1 MGLFSKEACTFCGT
15 EVGMLKRSKLQ
26 TKEYICN
33 ECKKKTNPFARMDY
47 TSKDNAQHMMDTLA
61 QEAADFET
69 SFDSAENRFQS
80 AERSFKTWD
89 LGSHRVQYRCNT
101 RLGAFQ
107 IISEN
112 HSSYEHIPVFY
123 FDSMIPYQFDDGNK
137 NLEGFRNSEIMDIN
151 AEYVTVKEDKD
162 MDGNLTACTVIIP
175 YNDICIRE
183 IRLNGNAG
191 NESDKEVFY
200 DLAEQ
205 INSDRKAWI
214 NNGIYDAERKNKMQ
228 IRNLGDT
235 AAEILKAAATGGNVE
250 EAVKQGI
257 ETAND
262 IEEGK
267 VKQGFF
273 GKLFRK

>member
-1 MGLFSKEACTFCGT
+1 
-15 EVGMLKRSKLQ
+15 MLKRSKLQ

-47 TSKDNAQHMMDTLA
+47 TSKDNAQFMMDTLA
-61 QEAADFET
+61 QEAADFEA
-69 SFDSAENRFQS
+69 SFDNAENRFQS

-112 HSSYEHIPVFY
+112 HSSYEHVPVFY
-123 FDSMIPYQFDDGNK
+123 FDSMIPYQFADDNPQ
-137 NLEGFRNSEIMDIN
+137 LADFRRNEVMDIN
-151 AEYVTVKEDKD
+151 AEYVTVQENKD
-162 MDGNLTACTVIIP
+162 MDGNLTGCTIIIP
-175 YNDICIRE
+175 YNNICIRE
-183 IRLNGNAG
+183 IKLNGNAD
-191 NESDKEVFY
+191 SDSEKEVFY
-200 DLAEQ
+200 DLAER

-214 NNGIYDAERKNKMQ
+214 NHGIYDTERKNRMQ

-235 AAEILKAAATGGNVE
+235 AAEVLKAAATGGDVGA
-250 EAVKQGI
+250 AVKQGI
-257 ETAND
+257 DTANE

>member
-1 MGLFSKEACTFCGT
+1 MGLFSKEACAFCGT

-33 ECKKKTNPFARMDY
+33 ECKRKTNPFARMDY
-47 TSKDNAQHMMDTLA
+47 TSKDDAQRMMDTLA
-61 QEAADFET
+61 QEAADFEA

-80 AERSFKTWD
+80 AERSFNTWD

-112 HSSYEHIPVFY
+112 YSSYEHVPVFY
-123 FDSMIPYQFDDGNK
+123 FDTMIPYQFDSGNK
-137 NLEGFRNSEIMDIN
+137 NLEGFRNSEIMDLN
-151 AEYVTVKEDKD
+151 AEYVAVKEEKD
-162 MDGNLTACTVIIP
+162 MDGKVTACTVVIP

-183 IRLNGNAG
+183 IRLNGNV
-191 NESDKEVFY
+191 SDNSGKDVFY

-228 IRNLGDT
+228 LRNLGDT
-235 AAEILKAAATGGNVE
+235 ATAALKAAVTGGDVE

>member
-1 MGLFSKEACTFCGT
+1 MGLFSKEACVFCGT

-33 ECKKKTNPFARMDY
+33 ECKRKTNPFARMDY
-47 TSKDNAQHMMDTLA
+47 TSKDNAQLMMDTLA
-61 QEAADFET
+61 QQAAEFEA

-101 RLGAFQ
+101 RIGAFQ
-107 IISEN
+107 MISDKF
-112 HSSYEHIPVFY
+112 SSYEHIPVFY
-123 FDSMIPYQFDDGNK
+123 FDMMIPYQFAGDNE
-137 NLEGFRNSEIMDIN
+137 NLSDIRNHEIMDVN
-151 AEYVTVKEDKD
+151 AEYVSVQANKD
-162 MDGNLTACTVIIP
+162 MDGNLTSCTVTIP

-183 IRLNGNAG
+183 IRLSGNVSSD
-191 NESDKEVFY
+191 SDKEIFY
-200 DLAEQ
+200 DLAKR
-205 INSDRKAWI
+205 INSDRRVWI
-214 NNGIYDAERKNKMQ
+214 NNGIYDAERKSRMQ
-228 IRNLGDT
+228 RRNLGDT
-235 AAEILKAAATGGNVE
+235 AAAALKAAVTGGNVE

-257 ETAND
+257 NTANA
-262 IEEGK
+262 IEDGK

>member
-1 MGLFSKEACTFCGT
+1 MGLFSKEACVFCGT

-33 ECKKKTNPFARMDY
+33 DCKKKTNPFARMDY

-61 QEAADFET
+61 QEAEDFEA

-112 HSSYEHIPVFY
+112 HSSYEHVPVFY
-123 FDSMIPYQFDDGNK
+123 FDSMIPYQFADDNPQ
-137 NLEGFRNSEIMDIN
+137 LADFRRNGVMDED
-151 AEYVTVKEDKD
+151 AEYVTVKEETD
-162 MDGNLTACTVIIP
+162 MDGKLTGCTVIIP
-175 YNDICIRE
+175 YNDTCIRE
-183 IRLNGNAG
+183 IRLNGNV
-191 NESDKEVFY
+191 SDDSGKNVFY
-200 DLAEQ
+200 DLAERM
-205 INSDRKAWI
+205 NSDRKAWI
-214 NNGIYDAERKNKMQ
+214 DRGIFDAERKNKMQ

-235 AAEILKAAATGGNVE
+235 AAAALKATVTGGNVE

-257 ETAND
+257 DTANA

>member
-1 MGLFSKEACTFCGT
+1 MGLFSKETCVFCGA

-33 ECKKKTNPFARMDY
+33 DCKRKTNPFARMDY
-47 TSKDNAQHMMDTLA
+47 TSKDNAQRMMDTLA
-61 QEAADFET
+61 QEAAEFEA

-112 HSSYEHIPVFY
+112 HSRYAHVPVFY
-123 FDSMIPYQFDDGNK
+123 FDTMIPYRFSDDNP
-137 NLEGFRNSEIMDIN
+137 NLADFRNSEVMDSN
-151 AEYVTVKEDKD
+151 AEYVTVQEEKD
-162 MDGNLTACTVIIP
+162 MDGKLTACTILIP
-175 YNDICIRE
+175 YNNICIRE
-183 IRLNGNAG
+183 IRLNGNVR
-191 NESDKEVFY
+191 EDSDKDVFY
-200 DLAEQ
+200 DLAKR
-205 INSDRKAWI
+205 INSDRRAWI
-214 NNGIYDAERKNKMQ
+214 NNGIYNTERKNRMQ
-228 IRNLGDT
+228 MRNLGDT
-235 AAEILKAAATGGNVE
+235 AAAVLKAAAAGESVE
-250 EAVKQGI
+250 DAVKQGI
-257 ETAND
+257 DTANA

>member
-1 MGLFSKEACTFCGT
+1 MGLFSKEVCVFCGT

-61 QEAADFET
+61 QEAADFEA
-69 SFDSAENRFQS
+69 SFDSAE
-80 AERSFKTWD
+80 RSFNTWD

-112 HSSYEHIPVFY
+112 YSSYEHVPVFY
-123 FDSMIPYQFDDGNK
+123 FDTMIPYQFDSGNK
-137 NLEGFRNSEIMDIN
+137 NLEGFRNSEIMDLN
-151 AEYVTVKEDKD
+151 AEYVTVKEETD
-162 MDGNLTACTVIIP
+162 MDGKLTGCTVIIP

-183 IRLNGNAG
+183 IRLNGNV
-191 NESDKEVFY
+191 SDDSGKNVFY
-200 DLAEQ
+200 DLAERM
-205 INSDRKAWI
+205 NSDRKVWI
-214 NNGIYDAERKNKMQ
+214 DRGIFDAERKNKMQ

-235 AAEILKAAATGGNVE
+235 AAAVLKATVTGGNVE

-257 ETAND
+257 DTANA

>member
-1 MGLFSKEACTFCGT
+1 MGLFSKEACAFCGT

-33 ECKKKTNPFARMDY
+33 DCKKKTNPFARMDY
-47 TSKDNAQHMMDTLA
+47 TSKDNAQRMMDTLA
-61 QEAADFET
+61 QEAADFEA

-112 HSSYEHIPVFY
+112 HSSYEHVPVFY

-137 NLEGFRNSEIMDIN
+137 NLAGLRNREIMDLN
-151 AEYVTVKEDKD
+151 AEYVAVKEDKD

-175 YNDICIRE
+175 YNDTCIRE
-183 IRLNGNAG
+183 IRLNGNVRD
-191 NESDKEVFY
+191 ESDKNVFY
-200 DLAEQ
+200 DLAER
-205 INSDRKAWI
+205 INRDRKTWI
-214 NNGIYDAERKNKMQ
+214 NNGIYDEERKNRMQ
-228 IRNLGDT
+228 MRNLGDM
-235 AAEILKAAATGGNVE
+235 AAEVLKAAATGGNVE

>member
-1 MGLFSKEACTFCGT
+1 MGLFSKEACVFCGT

-33 ECKKKTNPFARMDY
+33 DCKRKTNPFARMDY
-47 TSKDNAQHMMDTLA
+47 TSKDNAQRMMDTLA
-61 QEAADFET
+61 QEGADFEA

-89 LGSHRVQYRCNT
+89 LGNHRVQYRCNT

-112 HSSYEHIPVFY
+112 HSRYEHVPVFY
-123 FDSMIPYQFDDGNK
+123 FDSMIPYQFASENQ
-137 NLEGFRNSEIMDIN
+137 NLEGFRNSEIMDSN
-151 AEYVTVKEDKD
+151 AEYVTVKEEKD
-162 MDGNLTACTVIIP
+162 MDGKLTACTVMIP

-183 IRLNGNAG
+183 IKLNGNVNDDSG
-191 NESDKEVFY
+191 KDVFY
-200 DLAEQ
+200 DLAER

-214 NNGIYDAERKNKMQ
+214 NRGIFDAERKNKMQ
-228 IRNLGDT
+228 MRNLGDT
-235 AAEILKAAATGGNVE
+235 AAAALKAAVTGGSVE
-250 EAVKQGI
+250 DAVKQGI
-257 ETAND
+257 DTANA

>member
-1 MGLFSKEACTFCGT
+1 MGLFSKEACVFCGT

-47 TSKDNAQHMMDTLA
+47 TSKDNAQQMMDTLA
-61 QEAADFET
+61 QEAADFEA

-112 HSSYEHIPVFY
+112 HSSYEHVPVFY

-183 IRLNGNAG
+183 IRLNGNAS

-200 DLAEQ
+200 DLAER

-214 NNGIYDAERKNKMQ
+214 NHGIYDTERKNKMQ

-235 AAEILKAAATGGNVE
+235 AAEILKAAATGGNVK

>member
-1 MGLFSKEACTFCGT
+1 MGLFSKEACVFCDT

-47 TSKDNAQHMMDTLA
+47 TSKDNAQIMMDNLA
-61 QEAADFET
+61 QEAADFEA

-107 IISEN
+107 IISEK
-112 HSSYEHIPVFY
+112 HSGYEHIPVFY
-123 FDSMIPYQFDDGNK
+123 FDMMIPYQFSSENK
-137 NLEGFRNSEIMDIN
+137 NLEDIRKNEVMDTD
-151 AEYVTVKEDKD
+151 AEYVTVKEEKD
-162 MDGNLTACTVIIP
+162 MEGKLTSCTVIIP

-183 IRLNGNAG
+183 IKLEGSIND
-191 NESDKEVFY
+191 ESDKDTFY
-200 DLAEQ
+200 GLAEK
-205 INSDRKAWI
+205 INKDRLSWI
-214 NNGIYDAERKNKMQ
+214 NNGIFDQERKNKMQ

-235 AAEILKAAATGGNVE
+235 AAAVLKAAATGGNVE

-257 ETAND
+257 NTAND
-262 IEEGK
+262 IEDGK